1 MAVEIEVTPTRNEH
15 SIIFKLDRR
24 LIPPGTGL
32 SFADA
37 QSAESHPLARA
48 LFQVRGVVSVWILGD
63 EIQVTKDEK
72 ARWGSVKSR
81 IIEVIRSNVNSG

>member
-1 MAVEIEVTPTRNEH
+1 MVVEIAVTPTRNEH

-32 SFADA
+32 PFADA
-37 QSAESHPLARA
+37 QAADSHPLARA
-48 LFQVRGVVSVWILGD
+48 LFQIKGVVSVWILGD

-72 ARWGSVKSR
+72 VRWGSVKPK
-81 IIEVIRSNVNSG
+81 IIETIRANANSA